1 MNKQINKNFNFNNSN
16 DFINTLFFTHQIY
29 WENLNVTILTYLLI
43 FKHKYGFIKKIINNV
58 RNTRC

>member
-1 MNKQINKNFNFNNSN
+1 MNLLIHYFVHINLLGKLKRNNTN
-16 DFINTLFFTHQIY
+16 I
-29 WENLNVTILTYLLI
+29 LI